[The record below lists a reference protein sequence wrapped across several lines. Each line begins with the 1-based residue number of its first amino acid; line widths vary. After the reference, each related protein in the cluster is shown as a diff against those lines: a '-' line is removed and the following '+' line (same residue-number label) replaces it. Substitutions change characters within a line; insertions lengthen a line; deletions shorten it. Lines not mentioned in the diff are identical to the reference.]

1 MEIKELE
8 SFYVN
13 EASQTLDVTFR
24 ILSDSDDEIRTDQI
38 TLEEMKTFGYNIPE
52 NVDDFYDDEDDDDI
66 YLFGD
71 MGEDLDEQEVI
82 FWVFLL
88 VFVKLFSILLCRLK
102 CLLCSYETY

>member
-38 TLEEMKTFGYNIPE
+38 TLEEVRTFGYNINE
-52 NVDDFYDDEDDDDI
+52 KVDDFYDEEDEDEI

-71 MGEDLDEQEVI
+71 IDDEDLDEQEVI
-82 FWVFLL
+82 SFLNEYYL
-88 VFVKLFSILLCRLK
+88 IYPDNLPDAEL
-102 CLLCSYETY
+102 Y

>member
-13 EASQTLDVTFR
+13 EPSQTLDVTFR

-52 NVDDFYDDEDDDDI
+52 NVDDFYDEDEDDDI

-82 FWVFLL
+82 SFLNEYYL
-88 VFVKLFSILLCRLK
+88 IYPDNLPDAEL
-102 CLLCSYETY
+102 Y

>member
-38 TLEEMKTFGYNIPE
+38 TLEEVRTFGYNINE
-52 NVDDFYDDEDDDDI
+52 KVDDFYDDDDEDDV

-71 MGEDLDEQEVI
+71 IDDEDLDEQEI
-82 FWVFLL
+82 ISFLNEYYL
-88 VFVKLFSILLCRLK
+88 IYPDNLPDAEL
-102 CLLCSYETY
+102 Y

>member
-13 EASQTLDVTFR
+13 EPSQTLDVTFR

-71 MGEDLDEQEVI
+71 MGEDLDEQEI
-82 FWVFLL
+82 ISFLNEYYL
-88 VFVKLFSILLCRLK
+88 IYPNNLPDAEL
-102 CLLCSYETY
+102 Y

>member
-13 EASQTLDVTFR
+13 ETSQTLDVTFR

-38 TLEEMKTFGYNIPE
+38 TLEEVRTFGYNITE
-52 NVDDFYDDEDDDDI
+52 NVDDFYDEEDDDDI

-71 MGEDLDEQEVI
+71 IDNEDLDEQEVI
-82 FWVFLL
+82 SFLNEYYL
-88 VFVKLFSILLCRLK
+88 IYPDNLPDAEL
-102 CLLCSYETY
+102 Y

>member
-13 EASQTLDVTFR
+13 ETSQTLDVTFR

-82 FWVFLL
+82 SFLNEYYL
-88 VFVKLFSILLCRLK
+88 IYPNNLPDAEL
-102 CLLCSYETY
+102 Y

>member
-38 TLEEMKTFGYNIPE
+38 TLEEVRTFGYNINE
-52 NVDDFYDDEDDDDI
+52 KVDDFYDEEDEDDI

-71 MGEDLDEQEVI
+71 IDNEDLDEQEVI
-82 FWVFLL
+82 SFLNEYYL
-88 VFVKLFSILLCRLK
+88 IYPDNLPDAEL
-102 CLLCSYETY
+102 Y